1 MIGYSISKIFFC
13 FVEPKFV
20 TTMVRFISTAIC
32 LSVFFL
38 TIFLS
43 GCSKMPGGNATEN
56 SSQLKCSEGEAFME
70 NENSVSKMARPAIN
84 LAVPDKLETATLAM
98 G

>member
-1 MIGYSISKIFFC
+1 M
-13 FVEPKFV
+13 EPKFV
-20 TTMVRFISTAIC
+20 TTKVRFISTSIC
-32 LSVFFL
+32 LSVIFL

-43 GCSKMPGGNATEN
+43 GCSKMPGGDATEN
-56 SSQLKCSEGEAFME
+56 LSHLKCSEGEALME
-70 NENSVSKMARPAIN
+70 NESSVSKMARPAID